1 MNIYIVSVQCHS
13 HDSCKHEPRAALE
26 TATGDV
32 LRLRLIA
39 YQTSPTTR
47 TSSIPPIMAAIAPAG
62 KRDVEG
68 EEGGN
73 KGTDDVLE
81 LAERKPVAR
90 VFVSEWVL
98 VMSIPAVPSVGVT
111 GGEDPFDGFEG
122 ALGEL
127 GGATAVGPVE
137 GSVEEGKGSV
147 GDGNADWGDE
157 AELVGVGAVGKG
169 GDSEAV
175 PVGGWLGRSCDG
187 CPKIVQPP
195 TPLRNEQLS
204 LTVLMTTMA
213 DMREGVGN

>member
-1 MNIYIVSVQCHS
+1 
-13 HDSCKHEPRAALE
+13 
-26 TATGDV
+26 
-32 LRLRLIA
+32 
-39 YQTSPTTR
+39 
-47 TSSIPPIMAAIAPAG
+47 MAAIAPAG

-68 EEGGN
+68 GGEGVGN
-73 KGTDDVLE
+73 KGTGDVLE
-81 LAERKPVAR
+81 LGLGVDGLAEWEPVAR
-90 VFVSEWVL
+90 VFVSEPVL
-98 VMSIPAVPSVGVT
+98 VMSVPAVPSLGVT
-111 GGEDPFDGFEG
+111 GGEDPFAGFEG

-127 GGATAVGPVE
+127 GGATAVGLVE
-137 GSVEEGKGSV
+137 GSVGEGKGSV
-147 GDGNADWGDE
+147 GDGDVDWGDE
-157 AELVGVGAVGKG
+157 AGLVGAMGKE